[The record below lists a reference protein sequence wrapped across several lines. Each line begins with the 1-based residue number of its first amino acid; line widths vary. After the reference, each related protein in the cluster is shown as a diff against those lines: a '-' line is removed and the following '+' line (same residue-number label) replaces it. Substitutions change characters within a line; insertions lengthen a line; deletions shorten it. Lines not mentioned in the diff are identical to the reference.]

1 MLAAGGTQTP
11 KVGDSSTFPAL
22 PAVPEEGG
30 KPVPHTQH
38 PHHHFPAA
46 KLPPTAASS
55 NPQCCRQHSAV
66 TCCGLGS
73 TATPRPGMGT
83 LSPLPHSTV
92 HGILKLVKLGTK
104 GNAGKSPEI
113 QVLCCAQHLAPSS
126 SLEGFFL
133 LKALPLFTL
142 KAELML

>member
-1 MLAAGGTQTP
+1 MLAARGTQTP
-11 KVGDSSTFPAL
+11 KVGDSSAFAAL

-38 PHHHFPAA
+38 PHHHFPTA
-46 KLPPTAASS
+46 KLPLTAASP
-55 NPQCCRQHSAV
+55 NPQCCRQRSAA
-66 TCCGLGS
+66 TCCGQGG
-73 TATPRPGMGT
+73 TATPRPGTRT
-83 LSPLPHSTV
+83 LCPLPHSTV
-92 HGILKLVKLGTK
+92 HRILKLMKLGTK

-113 QVLCCAQHLAPSS
+113 QLLCCAQCLATSS